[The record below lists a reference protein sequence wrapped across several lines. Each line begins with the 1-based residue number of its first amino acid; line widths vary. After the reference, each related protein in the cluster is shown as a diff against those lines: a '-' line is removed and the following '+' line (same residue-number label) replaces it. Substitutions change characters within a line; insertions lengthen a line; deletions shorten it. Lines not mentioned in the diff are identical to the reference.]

1 MKKLLMAVIASA
13 MLLSAC
19 GAQDGE
25 SSEKTNNNPSEATT
39 TTAPDSSEPE
49 APKEPRSVKVMA
61 YGDSITDGFWLEG
74 GYRVT
79 LCNMLEENGY
89 SQYVDFVGKKKSGEC
104 YDNEHSGYT
113 AFAIDQISGRE
124 SVTGARSGITR
135 LTEKMMDECQCD
147 VVLLQIGTNDILSLY
162 KLDEIGTRLEK
173 LVDIIL
179 SKLPEDGMLYL
190 ATITCMDAN
199 DNTYIPAEHFT
210 VEFMDKCV
218 DDYNKVIKELVEKK
232 KAEGKNIELADA
244 GSVLTKD
251 DLYDG
256 VHPSEEGYRKLGEFW
271 YNVITDYITK

>member
-1 MKKLLMAVIASA
+1 MKKLLLAVIASA

-19 GAQDGE
+19 GAQDS
-25 SSEKTNNNPSEATT
+25 SSEKAKENSSEATT
-39 TTAPDSSEPE
+39 TTVPDSSEPE
-49 APKEPRSVKVMA
+49 APKEPRSVKVML

-89 SQYVDFVGKKKSGEC
+89 SQYVDFVGKNHSGEC
-104 YDNEHSGYT
+104 YDNEHCGFT
-113 AFAIDQISGRE
+113 AFAIDPVPSSE
-124 SVTGARSGITR
+124 SVTGGRSGISR
-135 LTEKMMDECQCD
+135 FAEKILNDYPCD
-147 VVLLQIGTNDILSLY
+147 VVALQIGTNDVLSLY
-162 KLDEIGTRLEK
+162 RLDEIGTRLENM
-173 LVDIIL
+173 VDLIL
-179 SKLPEDGMLYL
+179 SKLPDDGMLYL

-232 KAEGKNIELADA
+232 KAEGKNIELADVA
-244 GSVLTKD
+244 SVITKD

-256 VHPSEEGYRKLGEFW
+256 VHPSEEGYKKMGEFW